1 MMLPKPNDGFVWVQA
16 AAGPALVC
24 SALRP
29 FADHLFTT
37 RLWALGSALG
47 PAPESAWEEVA
58 RALAVDPAHLIRA
71 HQVHGASVVVRRAS
85 RDAPSPATPADLPD
99 ADILVSDDARLAL
112 AIQTADC
119 VPLLM
124 ADRRTGAVAAAH
136 AGWRGLAAGVIENVV
151 RAMGVAP
158 ESLIVYLGP
167 AIGAGAYEVGADVF
181 DAFVASDPDA
191 ATAFA
196 LRGAGKFLADLNLLA
211 RRRLGQLGV
220 ARIHGG
226 NLCTY
231 SDPERLYSYR
241 RDGATGRMAS
251 LVWME

>member
-1 MMLPKPNDGFVWVQA
+1 MNGRFTLLHAVSDFAFGENTGDETRAVALDRRADAADVGGVQSQADDVVRHGFTMMLPKPNDGFVWVQA

-112 AIQTADC
+112 
-119 VPLLM
+119 
-124 ADRRTGAVAAAH
+124 
-136 AGWRGLAAGVIENVV
+136 
-151 RAMGVAP
+151 
-158 ESLIVYLGP
+158 
-167 AIGAGAYEVGADVF
+167 
-181 DAFVASDPDA
+181 
-191 ATAFA
+191 
-196 LRGAGKFLADLNLLA
+196 
-211 RRRLGQLGV
+211 
-220 ARIHGG
+220 
-226 NLCTY
+226 
-231 SDPERLYSYR
+231 
-241 RDGATGRMAS
+241 
-251 LVWME
+251 